1 MVFDEIRNLLVDAE
15 LEKLII
21 RYNVEFRNKTMIIN
35 KKIPVNDFIELRK
48 RARRVEQIDDIIV
61 DGDLNPYVGLA
72 KL

>member
-1 MVFDEIRNLLVDAE
+1 MIFDEIRNLLVDAE

-61 DGDLNPYVGLA
+61 DGDLNPYVGLE
-72 KL
+72 KI